1 MLSLFKINDPYKI
14 LIILFVVVIIQLP
27 VFISGINIT
36 LPEIEWHTVGTKLVE
51 GGELYID
58 IYYPI
63 GPLSAQVY
71 RLLSFIAPDGYL
83 IYRILGLLLVI
94 IQAVIFNIGLIQ
106 YKAYNQNTY
115 VPSLIYVVL
124 FMGMEDYITLSPQL
138 MGLTFILFSINLTFK
153 IVEGRKRADEDFI
166 KIGLFSGIAALF
178 YPSYILFLFPVLIA
192 FIFFTN
198 TIIRRFLLLVFGAFL
213 PFFLTWL
220 KFYWFNQLDEF
231 YFNLDF
237 LFLAGSS
244 DALISWKGLFGIFL
258 IPGLLLFYS
267 FLRVMQS
274 LGFINYQ
281 VRLQKYYFLYVVF
294 GILVMLLDYHQSSH
308 ILIVFIPVMAF
319 FIAHLFLMMRKTI
332 ISEAL
337 FITFLS
343 LSIFQNYNSSFS
355 LIKGNDFL
363 DYSNQY
369 ALSNTSN
376 SERQGE
382 RILVMGNGTSRYF
395 GNYLS
400 TPYLSW
406 VMLEHQLEQLD
417 NYNVVVRIFEN
428 FEKDLPEVIIDE
440 HSAMPQILSRIPE
453 LSELYTKRGNQ
464 VYNLK
469 TKNQ

>member
-14 LIILFVVVIIQLP
+14 LIILFVAVIIQLP
-27 VFISGINIT
+27 IFISGINIT
-36 LPEIEWHTVGTKLVE
+36 LPEIEWHTVGTKLAE

-58 IYYPI
+58 VYYPI

-71 RLLSFIAPDGYL
+71 RLLSLVAPDGYL
-83 IYRILGLLLVI
+83 IYRILGLILVI

-115 VPSLIYVVL
+115 VPSLIYFVL
-124 FMGMEDYITLSPQL
+124 LMGMEDYITLSPQL
-138 MGLTFILFSINLTFK
+138 MGLTFILFSISLTFK
-153 IVEGRKRADEDFI
+153 IIEGRKRADEDFI
-166 KIGLFSGIAALF
+166 KIGLFSGFAALF
-178 YPSYILFLFPVLIA
+178 YPLYILFIFPVIIA
-192 FIFFTN
+192 LIFFTN
-198 TIIRRFLLLVFGAFL
+198 TIIRRFLLLVLGVFL

-244 DALISWKGLFGIFL
+244 GSLLSWKGIFGIFL
-258 IPGLLLFYS
+258 IPGLLLLYS
-267 FLRVMQS
+267 FFRVMQS

-294 GILVMLLDYHQSSH
+294 GILIVLLDYHQSSH

-332 ISEAL
+332 IAETL
-337 FITFLS
+337 FVAFLS
-343 LSIFQNYNSSFS
+343 LIVLQNYNSSFS
-355 LIKGNDFL
+355 VIEGSEFL

-369 ALSNTSN
+369 AGSN
-376 SERQGE
+376 SSFSKGQGE
-382 RILVMGNGTSRYF
+382 RILVMGNGTDRYL

-406 VMLEHQLEQLD
+406 VMLEHQLEHLD
-417 NYNVVVRIFEN
+417 NYNVIVRIFEN
-428 FEKDLPEVIIDE
+428 FEKDLPEIIIDE
-440 HSAMPQILSRIPE
+440 HSTMPEILSRIPE

-464 VYNLK
+464 IYNLK
-469 TKNQ
+469 TINQ

>member
-1 MLSLFKINDPYKI
+1 LLSLFKINDPYKI
-14 LIILFVVVIIQLP
+14 LIILFVGVIIQLP
-27 VFISGINIT
+27 IFISGINIT
-36 LPEIEWHTVGTKLVE
+36 LPEIEWHTVGTKLAE

-58 IYYPI
+58 VYYPI

-71 RLLSFIAPDGYL
+71 RFLSFVAPDGYL

-124 FMGMEDYITLSPQL
+124 LMGMEDYITLSPQL
-138 MGLTFILFSINLTFK
+138 MGLTFILYSINLTFR
-153 IVEGRKRADEDFI
+153 IIEGRKRADEDFI
-166 KIGLFSGIAALF
+166 KIGLFSGFAALF
-178 YPSYILFLFPVLIA
+178 YPLYIFFIIPVIIA
-192 FIFFTN
+192 LIFFTN
-198 TIIRRFLLLVFGAFL
+198 TIIRRFLLLFLGAFL

-244 DALISWKGLFGIFL
+244 DALISWKGIFGIFL
-258 IPGLLLFYS
+258 IPGLLLLYS
-267 FLRVMQS
+267 FFRVMQS

-294 GILVMLLDYHQSSH
+294 GILIVFFDYHQSSH
-308 ILIVFIPVMAF
+308 ILTVFVPVMAF

-332 ISEAL
+332 IAEAV
-337 FITFLS
+337 FIAFLS
-343 LSIFQNYNSSFS
+343 LIVFQNYNSSFS
-355 LIKGNDFL
+355 VIKGSEFL
-363 DYSNQY
+363 DYSSQY
-369 ALSNTSN
+369 AGSN
-376 SERQGE
+376 SSLSEGRGE
-382 RILVMGNGTSRYF
+382 RILVMGNGTDRYF

-406 VMLEHQLEQLD
+406 VMLENQLEHLD

-428 FEKDLPEVIIDE
+428 FEKDLPETIIDE
-440 HSAMPQILSRIPE
+440 RSVMPEILSRIPE